1 MADDEG
7 AYGNY
12 DWIADYQAIR
22 QFLTPEFLEV
32 GLDARLLI
40 VGCGTSTLSENL
52 YASGFHN
59 IVNVDIDAKQIEL
72 MRSVHAD
79 KPGMSWIVADLCD
92 ARSALPAD
100 GSFDVAIDK
109 GTLDALLCTDQAAEA
124 PPTPERPSTPLVIP
138 PLSHRTFQR
147 CLRTFPRLPAS
158 LTSLLPTVPP
168 RLAHPHGCCACAIA
182 ELERPNHARPA
193 AARL

>member
-1 MADDEG
+1 MFNLTLNFCKINKNRLIDSHIFPPMTEEEG

-79 KPGMSWIVADLCD
+79 KPNMSWIVADLCD
-92 ARSALPAD
+92 ARLALPND

-109 GTLDALLCTDQAAEA
+109 GTLDALLCTDQASEA
-124 PPTPERPSTPLVIP
+124 PRPRFPTPISISHLYRR
-138 PLSHRTFQR
+138 LS
-147 CLRTFPRLPAS
+147 AS
-158 LTSLLPTVPP
+158 P
-168 RLAHPHGCCACAIA
+168 
-182 ELERPNHARPA
+182 
-193 AARL
+193 

>member
-7 AYGNY
+7 AYGSY
-12 DWIADYQAIR
+12 DWIADFQAIR

-32 GLDARLLI
+32 GPDARLLI

-92 ARSALPAD
+92 ARSALPTD
-100 GSFDVAIDK
+100 GSFDAAIDK
-109 GTLDALLCTDQAAEA
+109 GTLDALLCTDQASEV
-124 PPTPERPSTPLVIP
+124 PPPPNLLINTPNVP
-138 PLSHRTFQR
+138 
-147 CLRTFPRLPAS
+147 CPRLSA
-158 LTSLLPTVPP
+158 LLASLLPT
-168 RLAHPHGCCACAIA
+168 PH
-182 ELERPNHARPA
+182 PA
-193 AARL
+193 AQI